1 MTQGPTSG
9 NISVETHNTNS
20 KEHKHLYVPGSIIYN
35 CLNME
40 AARCPSI
47 DEKIK
52 QLWDVY
58 TKDYYLAIKKEENFI
73 LCNNMDGPEKHYAK

>member
-1 MTQGPTSG
+1 MF
-9 NISVETHNTNS
+9 IAV
-20 KEHKHLYVPGSIIYN
+20 LFIIAKKCKQLKY
-35 CLNME
+35 
-40 AARCPSI
+40 PSI